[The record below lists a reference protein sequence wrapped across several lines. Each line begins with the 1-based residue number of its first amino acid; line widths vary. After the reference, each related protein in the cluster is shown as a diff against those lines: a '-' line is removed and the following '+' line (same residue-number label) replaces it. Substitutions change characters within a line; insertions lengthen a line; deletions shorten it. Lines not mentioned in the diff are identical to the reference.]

1 MRRLVVATAIAC
13 ALVSGCASHLGF
25 GRARTL
31 PRGQS
36 QVSGALEG
44 QTTAPKMGSDGQ
56 VALLPWGQV
65 SAGFR
70 HGVTSRFEVGARGWL
85 GGLPQNYGGGLGLDG
100 KTQIYRG
107 SGDMRSFDVALVSA
121 LAYHRVEIGST
132 PWHTF
137 HAMLPV
143 LVGINAGPHQLFLG
157 PRVGATFWTS
167 EGQDPIKFLWGGGS
181 LGFSG
186 RVAKNFYLVPEVVVL
201 YAPLS
206 FNGTIPGDR
215 LGVYEVQAGVG
226 AAYDL

>member
-1 MRRLVVATAIAC
+1 
-13 ALVSGCASHLGF
+13 
-25 GRARTL
+25 
-31 PRGQS
+31 
-36 QVSGALEG
+36 
-44 QTTAPKMGSDGQ
+44 
-56 VALLPWGQV
+56 
-65 SAGFR
+65 
-70 HGVTSRFEVGARGWL
+70 
-85 GGLPQNYGGGLGLDG
+85 
-100 KTQIYRG
+100 
-107 SGDMRSFDVALVSA
+107 
-121 LAYHRVEIGST
+121 
-132 PWHTF
+132 
-137 HAMLPV
+137 MLPV

-186 RVAKNFYLVPEVVVL
+186 RVAKNFYLVPEVVML